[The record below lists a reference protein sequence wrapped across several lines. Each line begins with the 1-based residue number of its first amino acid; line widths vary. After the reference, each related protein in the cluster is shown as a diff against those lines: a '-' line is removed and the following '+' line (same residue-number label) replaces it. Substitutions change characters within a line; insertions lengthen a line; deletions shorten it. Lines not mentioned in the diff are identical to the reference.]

1 MTEEITRSIARR
13 EAIAR
18 IMLDVAA
25 SPLRDARTDA
35 RFVDAEVRVRLE
47 RADENLREEPWLAP
61 ALDVPGAPWL
71 AGLVELRLALA
82 HTSLDPLEVG
92 ETEAA
97 LANALVARLS
107 GLVARAS
114 DAHADDLGLR
124 TIEALHPAPGSTTR
138 IDLGELVRDWER
150 RCDTPQTSSA
160 WWAQKRVQNVR
171 FFRAFFF
178 APFYAARIRRIRA
191 RLPASLAR
199 HADVMETYGALE
211 QLGPV
216 LDNFVFD
223 LGPRALFA
231 DRTALADFAF
241 LYMQLADELVDNL
254 VKLGGLDA
262 VRTLVGRIYAPR
274 DRQRLFIPLE
284 DLDATHLADVEIDP
298 HGPIP
303 KYRTTVMGLVLL
315 LRDLHAVLCTILADC
330 DDAPLIE
337 KRTSDFFHHC
347 FATFLDELD
356 LPTRA
361 KGVPLDRLPLAD
373 VAWHFYRKNNL
384 VMSRWLALRAEL
396 LGLRP
401 KAYATEIA
409 TWGYVL
415 ATFQVFDDMKDLA
428 IDLGHQPSY
437 ALELAW
443 TRHREEHAFLMTS
456 YGSQPLA
463 IDRNDVPRLMLGMP
477 RTMRDAMRISR
488 VMALAFLEW
497 FTHYVFDYRWRR
509 NWLVRARSFHLAP
522 ASMDVPVESLVDAR
536 LVRTITTDVPAIDA
550 TFRVIAQT
558 APLANEHA
566 LDDEYLAF
574 VLDVVGYDHGFAI
587 TRAALPDVR
596 TAYRFLNLRMRM
608 TSSEKARLLVTLCK
622 THRAAAT
629 QALAQLRWA
638 TGSSSFAFALARRL
652 GIELTQYG
660 RPSVTAEA

>member
-1 MTEEITRSIARR
+1 VTDETSRASARR
-13 EAIAR
+13 EAITR
-18 IMLDVAA
+18 VMQDVARA
-25 SPLRDARTDA
+25 PLEGARTFSDE
-35 RFVDAEVRVRLE
+35 DVRARLE
-47 RADENLREEPWLAP
+47 RADEALREEPWLAP
-61 ALDVPGAPWL
+61 ALTVHAAPWL
-71 AGLVELRLALA
+71 GGLVELRLSLA

-92 ETEAA
+92 APEADLAAA
-97 LANALVARLS
+97 LVTRIAHLVSATGS
-107 GLVARAS
+107 
-114 DAHADDLGLR
+114 AHAHDLGLR

-138 IDLGELVRDWER
+138 TDLGALVHDWETVRDV
-150 RCDTPQTSSA
+150 PQTSA
-160 WWAQKRVQNVR
+160 EWWAQKRVQNVR
-171 FFRAFFF
+171 FFRAIFF
-178 APFYAARIRRIRA
+178 APLYGARIRRIRR
-191 RLPASLAR
+191 RLPARLRAN
-199 HADVMETYGALE
+199 ADVMETYRALE

-284 DLDATHLADVEIDP
+284 DLDAAHLRSVGIDP
-298 HGPIP
+298 EASIP
-303 KYRTTVMGLVLL
+303 KYRTTVIGLVLV
-315 LRDLHAVLCTILADC
+315 LRALHAVLREILHECRDVAV
-330 DDAPLIE
+330 IE

-347 FATFLDELD
+347 FATFLDELE

-361 KGVPLDRLPLAD
+361 GGVPLDQLPLAD

-384 VMSRWLALRAEL
+384 VMSRWLALRAAL

-401 KAYATEIA
+401 EAYASA
-409 TWGYVL
+409 LSTWGYVL

-428 IDLGHQPSY
+428 LDLGHQPSY

-443 TRHREEHAFLMTS
+443 TRHRDEHAFLDTT

-488 VMALAFLEW
+488 VMALGFLEW

-522 ASMDVPVESLVDAR
+522 AKGDVPVEALVDAR
-536 LVRTITTDVPAIDA
+536 LVRTITTDVPVIDA

-558 APLANEHA
+558 ASLANEHA
-566 LDDEYLAF
+566 LDDEYFAF
-574 VLDVVGYDHGFAI
+574 VLDVVGYDHGLAI
-587 TRAALPDVR
+587 TRAALPNVR

-608 TSSEKARLLVTLCK
+608 ASSEKACLLVRLC
-622 THRAAAT
+622 TRHRGAAT

-638 TGSSSFAFALARRL
+638 TGSSSLAFALARRL
-652 GIELTQYG
+652 GIELTQFG
-660 RPSVTAEA
+660 RPAVEAEA